1 MSVTKNSNENT
12 QAQTDEYYEQLA
24 SQEQTYL
31 DEVEARLIEGLTS
44 AEACSR

>member
-1 MSVTKNSNENT
+1 MPATENIDEFT
-12 QAQTDEYYEQLA
+12 QFQTDEYSEQLA

-44 AEACSR
+44 TEASS

>member
-1 MSVTKNSNENT
+1 MPATTDLDDYT
-12 QAQTDEYYEQLA
+12 QFQTDEYSEQLA

-44 AEACSR
+44 TEASS

>member
-1 MSVTKNSNENT
+1 MSVTKDSGENT

-31 DEVEARLIEGLTS
+31 DQVEARLIEGLTS
-44 AEACSR
+44 LEVSS